1 MHNDIGDNLGDK
13 PFSLDAA
20 AKLNAERLERAFA
33 TAIANDNLWLVEC
46 RDLFDAYDH
55 DAGVY
60 FVECKDDRAV
70 NEVVA
75 RCTDD
80 SHFDRLLGIFN
91 LRKPLDGQGV
101 GLTRSEWVSGK
112 R

>member
-1 MHNDIGDNLGDK
+1 MHDDISDNSGDK
-13 PFSLDAA
+13 PFSLDVAV
-20 AKLNAERLERAFA
+20 KLNAERLERAFA
-33 TAIANDNLWLVEC
+33 IAIANGNLWLVEC
-46 RDLFDAYDH
+46 RNLFDAFVD

-60 FVECKDDRAV
+60 FVECEDDRAV

-75 RCTDD
+75 CCTDD

-91 LRKPLDGQGV
+91 LRKPLAGQRV